1 MRMTDTLGRRL
12 DVHRAFERE
21 PHPESMGALLDQAAG
36 RFGDHPAFVFFQ
48 SGDQLTFR
56 ELKERADRLAA
67 GLARLGV
74 VKGTH
79 VALMVPNGPPFPVTW
94 LALARLGA
102 VMVPVNNRYT
112 ARELSYV
119 LRDADT
125 DFLVIHSDYLPVLE
139 GVDRA
144 ATAIADDR
152 VIVVGERPGGAWH
165 HWDALI
171 AAATP
176 DVVPRERPTLDDLLN
191 IQYTSGTTGFPKG
204 CMQTHRYW
212 LIMGHTSLHIAAF
225 PVKRILVNQFF
236 YYLDPLLFI
245 TMGLFAGATLYVCAR
260 PSASRFMEWVREF
273 AIDFCFLF
281 EPIFK
286 QPPHPLDAENSL
298 QLVCI
303 FGFTR
308 ERHADLERR
317 FATTAREWF
326 GMTEIGAGLYV
337 PVEDT
342 HMVGSGS
349 CGIPTPFREVM
360 IAGPDGRPV
369 ARGEIGELCV
379 RGPGIM
385 LGYYRKPEANAA
397 SFHGDWFRT
406 GDLFREDDHGYFTIV
421 GRIKDMIRRSQEN
434 ISAREVEEVLRAL
447 PEIKDA
453 AAVPVRDPMRGEE
466 VKAYVQ
472 LMPGFRPADVPPERI
487 FAHCERQLAAF
498 KIPRYLE
505 YRESFSYGPADR
517 VEKQQLIAEKPD
529 LRQDSF
535 DRVDGIWR

>member
-1 MRMTDTLGRRL
+1 MIAARERRL
-12 DVHRAFERE
+12 EAHRAFERG
-21 PHPESMGALLDQAAG
+21 PYPESMGALLDEAAA

-48 SGDQLTFR
+48 TGERLTFR
-56 ELKERADRLAA
+56 ELKDRADRLAA
-67 GLARLGV
+67 ALARLGA

-79 VALMVPNGPPFPVTW
+79 VALMVPNGPAFPVTW

-102 VMVPVNNRYT
+102 VMIPVNNRYT
-112 ARELSYV
+112 SRELGYV
-119 LRDADT
+119 LKDADA
-125 DFLVIHSDYLPVLE
+125 DFLVIHSDYLPVLD

-144 ATAIADDR
+144 GTAITEDR
-152 VIVVGERPGGAWH
+152 VIVVGERRAGPGH
-165 HWDALI
+165 QWDELI
-171 AAATP
+171 DSAPAGFE
-176 DVVPRERPTLDDLLN
+176 PRDRPSPDDLLN

-212 LIMGHTSLHIAAF
+212 LLMGVTSLYTAGF

-245 TMGLFAGATLYVCAR
+245 TMGLLAGATLYVCAR
-260 PSASRFMEWVREF
+260 PSASRFMEWAREL

-298 QLVCI
+298 ELVCI

-308 ERHADLERR
+308 ESHADLERR
-317 FATTAREWF
+317 FSATAREWF

-337 PVEDT
+337 PVEDR

-349 CGIPTPFREVM
+349 CGIPVPFREVM
-360 IAGPDGRPV
+360 IVGPDGRRV

-385 LGYYRKPEANAA
+385 LGYYRKPDANAA
-397 SFHGDWFRT
+397 SFLGDWFRT
-406 GDLFREDDHGYFTIV
+406 GDLFREDEQGYFYIV

-434 ISAREVEEVLRAL
+434 ISAREVEEVLRAM
-447 PEIKDA
+447 PEIREA
-453 AAVPVRDPMRGEE
+453 AAVPVPDPMRGEE

-472 LMPGFRPADVPPERI
+472 LMPGLSPKDVPPERI
-487 FAHCERQLAAF
+487 FAHCEGQLAAF

-517 VEKQQLIAEKPD
+517 VEKQRLIAEKPD
-529 LRQDSF
+529 LRQDSY
-535 DRVDGIWR
+535 DRVAGTWR

>member
-1 MRMTDTLGRRL
+1 MTDALRRRL
-12 DVHRAFERE
+12 DAHRVFERE
-21 PHPESMGALLDQAAG
+21 PYPHSMGALLDQAAT
-36 RFGDHPAFVFFQ
+36 RFADHPAFVFFQ
-48 SGDQLTFR
+48 SGEQLTFR
-56 ELKERADRLAA
+56 RFKERADRLASA
-67 GLARLGV
+67 LDRLGV
-74 VKGTH
+74 IKGTH
-79 VALMVPNGPPFPVTW
+79 VAVMVPNGPPFPVTW

-102 VMVPVNNRYT
+102 VMIPVNNRYT
-112 ARELSYV
+112 ARELEYV
-119 LRDADT
+119 LKDADA
-125 DFLVIHSDYLPVLE
+125 DFLVIHSDYLPVLA
-139 GVDRA
+139 GVSRA
-144 ATAIADDR
+144 STAIAKDR
-152 VIVVGERPGGAWH
+152 VIVVGAHHTGPEHRWDDLVDSAPGAF
-165 HWDALI
+165 
-171 AAATP
+171 
-176 DVVPRERPTLDDLLN
+176 VPREAPSPDDLLN

-212 LIMGHTSLHIAAF
+212 LLMGTTSLYTAGF

-245 TMGLFAGATLYVCAR
+245 TMGLFTGATLYVCAR
-260 PSASRFMEWVREF
+260 PSASRFMEWAREF
-273 AIDFCFLF
+273 AIDFSFLF

-298 QLVCI
+298 ELACI

-308 ERHADLERR
+308 ESHADLERR
-317 FATTAREWF
+317 FDTTAREWF

-349 CGIPTPFREVM
+349 CGVPTPFREVM
-360 IAGPDGRPV
+360 IVGPDGRPV

-397 SFHGDWFRT
+397 SFLGDWFRT
-406 GDLFREDDHGYFTIV
+406 GDLFREDEHGYFYIV

-434 ISAREVEEVLRAL
+434 ISAREVEEVLRAM
-447 PEIKDA
+447 PEIQDA
-453 AAVPVRDPMRGEE
+453 AAVPVADPLRGEE

-472 LMPGFRPADVPPERI
+472 LMPGLLPTDVPPERI
-487 FAHCERQLAAF
+487 FAHCDRQLASF

-505 YRESFSYGPADR
+505 YRESFSYGPAER
-517 VEKQQLIAEKPD
+517 VEKQQLIAEKTD
-529 LRQDSF
+529 LRLGSY
-535 DRVDGIWR
+535 DRVAGIWR

>member
-1 MRMTDTLGRRL
+1 MTDARMRRL
-12 DVHRAFERE
+12 HAHRAFERE
-21 PHPESMGALLDQAAG
+21 PYPDSMGALLDQAAA

-48 SGDQLTFR
+48 TGERLTFH

-67 GLARLGV
+67 ALARLGV

-79 VALMVPNGPPFPVTW
+79 VALMVPNGPAFPVTW

-102 VMVPVNNRYT
+102 VMIPVNNRYT
-112 ARELSYV
+112 ARELAYV
-119 LRDADT
+119 LKDADA

-139 GVDRA
+139 GVDQA
-144 ATAIADDR
+144 APAITEDR
-152 VIVVGERPGGAWH
+152 VIVVGERRAGPGH
-165 HWDALI
+165 HWDELI
-171 AAATP
+171 DGAPAAFVA
-176 DVVPRERPTLDDLLN
+176 RERPSLDDLLN

-212 LIMGHTSLHIAAF
+212 LLMGATSLYTAGF
-225 PVKRILVNQFF
+225 SVKRILVNQHF

-245 TMGLFAGATLYVCAR
+245 TMGLFVGATLYVCGR
-260 PSASRFMEWVREF
+260 PSASHFMEWVREF

-286 QPPHPLDAENSL
+286 QPPHPLDSQNSL
-298 QLVCI
+298 ELACI

-308 ERHADLERR
+308 ESHAELERR
-317 FATTAREWF
+317 FDTTAREWF

-337 PVEDT
+337 PVEDS

-360 IAGPDGRPV
+360 IVGPDGRPV

-379 RGPGIM
+379 RGPGTM

-397 SFHGDWFRT
+397 SFLGDWFRT
-406 GDLFREDDHGYFTIV
+406 GDLFREDEQGYFYIV
-421 GRIKDMIRRSQEN
+421 GRIKEMIRRSQEN
-434 ISAREVEEVLRAL
+434 ISAREVEEVLRAM
-447 PEIKDA
+447 PEIKDV
-453 AAVPVRDPMRGEE
+453 AAVPVPDPLRGEE

-472 LMPGFRPADVPPERI
+472 LLPGLRPTDVPPERI
-487 FAHCERQLAAF
+487 FAHCKRQLASF

-505 YRESFSYGPADR
+505 YRDVFSYGPADR
-517 VEKQQLIAEKPD
+517 VEKQQLIAEKAD
-529 LRQDSF
+529 LRQGSY
-535 DRVDGIWR
+535 DRVSGTWR